1 MTRAPR
7 SIRRHPGP
15 LLQAL
20 GVVWATAALGVA
32 AAPDAP
38 LPPDPEPAAAVQP
51 AGLAVEAGRTGST
64 LAPLPLAPVDGAVR
78 GAAAPARRPLPDW
91 KLLGVLGAAFAGL
104 AAYRVLAKRAA
115 PTLPPDVFEVLGEAV
130 LAGGHAVRVVR
141 FGPKTLLVGVSAAGC
156 QTLIG
161 ETHLLQNQLDDAV
174 REYFKV
180 YLNHPHDSLRAPA
193 LLQAALCELKLGKN
207 DAAIRDFREVVAS
220 FPQSPEAVRASDEL
234 KKLKAAV
241 P

>member
-38 LPPDPEPAAAVQP
+38 LPPDPEPAAVGSAVQP
-51 AGLAVEAGRTGST
+51 VGLTVEAGRTGSS
-64 LAPLPLAPVDGAVR
+64 LAPLPLTPVEAAGR
-78 GAAAPARRPLPDW
+78 GAAAPVRRPLPDW

-104 AAYRVLAKRAA
+104 AAYRALAKRAA

-156 QTLIG
+156 QTLAELTDPQATECVAAACRG
-161 ETHLLQNQLDDAV
+161 VHPALRPASRSRAAV
-174 REYFKV
+174 R
-180 YLNHPHDSLRAPA
+180 PQPARAA
-193 LLQAALCELKLGKN
+193 RGEEERAA
-207 DAAIRDFREVVAS
+207 
-220 FPQSPEAVRASDEL
+220 
-234 KKLKAAV
+234 
-241 P
+241 